1 MSKHNE
7 NNESKPE
14 YKSYWINKLSGG
26 LPPLNLPITKL
37 RPNVKSNNGHAFR
50 TSFSKAETEMLHNF
64 TLNEKGSLFAC
75 LLATWNILFYRYT
88 SQRDIILGTSIIDQK
103 DSDLVDPHNLFR
115 NTVLFRAELEP
126 FESFN
131 SFYHRI
137 YKSQLLDY
145 ENQPYCI
152 EQLVTDLDIITDK
165 GRNSIF
171 DIMVTFN
178 KTEKKFNDIHNLFN
192 TSNNIIDLGKKISKL
207 DMEISFHEMDDI
219 LYFDIVYNT
228 DVYERDMIESL
239 MKHYKTLLSALIA
252 NPTNNVDEINYISDQ
267 ERNLI
272 LNVFNKP
279 NIEYPKNKT
288 IVDLFLEQ
296 VERTPSEIAIVSNDK
311 RLTYKELDVLSNQL
325 ANYLITEH
333 HIVTGD
339 FVAILLKRSE
349 WQIVSILG
357 ILKSGAAYVPIDPAY
372 PQERIS
378 YIQNDSKCKLTID
391 LSVIDTF
398 QITKK
403 NYSTTPPSIVNLKF
417 NNFAYII
424 YTSGTTGNPK
434 GVMIIHEA
442 VVNLISYQ
450 TKLFN
455 INKDEKIGQFSSYC
469 FDASVEVIFLAL
481 LNGCSLYIISEEILK
496 NHLLLSFLEN
506 NNITHLDATPSY
518 LETLPDISHLN
529 KLKRIIAG
537 GESCSIKLAKKLG
550 ETCDFYNVYGPTEN
564 TVTSTV
570 YKYSTEDNLK
580 SLLPI
585 GRPIGNTSAY
595 ILSQSQQLQGIG
607 IIGEL
612 YLSGLGLSQGYLNRP
627 ELTSEKFL
635 TNPFDTETKM
645 YRTGDLAK
653 WLPDGN
659 LLYLGRNDEQV
670 KVNGHRIEL
679 GEIEA
684 ALTSLPTIKLAS
696 VIMSKHLSS
705 VPRLVAYLKP
715 TDSSTKNS
723 DVIEAL
729 SKIVPSFMIPNIFM
743 WIDDFPLTPNGKID
757 KKNLPTPEFVRQDSP
772 PLVRKSI
779 TAVEKETTKLSTE
792 PIYKIE
798 KKVVQKSQFT
808 DLPLDTDAPI
818 FSTSSDNDIAKTKN
832 LKKDSILSKI
842 SEIIKQISGIIYEY
856 DSISNTFLEL
866 GLDSLSLIKLV
877 GRLKKE
883 FDLPITFRQ
892 LYETLSSPELLA
904 NYIVINYGE
913 LNRLAIIN
921 DQGIIEKN
929 NDTSL
934 SNGNNHI
941 QSPNQIELEEI
952 INQIDLLCKKRDLLQ
967 TQQNNS
973 INETFS
979 KSDLKN
985 EMQQSSTLKNEIM
998 IETNGD
1004 SASENNEKIIAAES
1018 LGRGARLGRDEDGNP
1033 AWYIEDPSN
1042 KGEYIKINV

>member
-26 LPPLNLPITKL
+26 LPTLNLPITKL

-64 TLNEKGSLFAC
+64 TLNLEGSLFAC

-103 DSDLVDPHNLFR
+103 DSDLVDPHNFFG

-137 YKSQLLDY
+137 YKSHLLDY
-145 ENQPYCI
+145 ENQPYSI

-178 KTEKKFNDIHNLFN
+178 KTEEKFNDIHNLVN

-207 DMEISFHEMDDI
+207 DMKISFNEMEDI

-288 IVDLFLEQ
+288 IVDLFIEQ

-325 ANYLITEH
+325 ANYLITEN

-349 WQIVSILG
+349 WQIISILG

-391 LSVIDTF
+391 SSEIDTF

-518 LETLPDISHLN
+518 LETLPDISHLS

-585 GRPIGNTSAY
+585 GRPIGNTSAF

-635 TNPFDTETKM
+635 TNPFDTQTKM

-684 ALTSLPTIKLAS
+684 ALISLPTIKLAS
-696 VIMSKHLSS
+696 VIMSTHLGS
-705 VPRLVAYLKP
+705 VPRLVAYLQP
-715 TDSSTKNS
+715 TDSCNKNP

-729 SKIVPSFMIPNIFM
+729 SKIVPSFMIPNIFV

-757 KKNLPTPEFVRQDSP
+757 KKNLPASEYVRQDSV

-798 KKVVQKSQFT
+798 KKVVQKSLFT

-818 FSTSSDNDIAKTKN
+818 FSTSSDNDIAKTKD
-832 LKKDSILSKI
+832 LKNDSILSKI

-866 GLDSLSLIKLV
+866 GLDSLSLIQLV

-892 LYETLSSPELLA
+892 LYETLSTPELLA

-934 SNGNNHI
+934 SNGNNHL

-952 INQIDLLCKKRDLLQ
+952 IKQIDLLCKKRDLLQ
-967 TQQNNS
+967 NQQNNS

-979 KSDLKN
+979 KSDLKK

-998 IETNGD
+998 IETNVD

-1018 LGRGARLGRDEDGNP
+1018 PGRGARLGRDEDGNP